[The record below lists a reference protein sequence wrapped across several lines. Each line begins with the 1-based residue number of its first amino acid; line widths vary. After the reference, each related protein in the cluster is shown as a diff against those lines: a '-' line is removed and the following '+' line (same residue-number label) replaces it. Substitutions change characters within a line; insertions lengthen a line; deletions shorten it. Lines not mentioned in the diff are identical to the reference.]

1 MPQAKPAPV
10 KTTRRRLSV
19 AAKPAPPAPAPPALP
34 QTSSPELA
42 DASSNTVPQTLARL
56 FRVEHGL
63 HVLSVGPTAGSAGVL
78 EGIAL
83 PAIQI
88 TSPPSNRFDPVEIM
102 TTWNDTGAWLGK
114 NGGVVVLRSPP
125 GGGNLLITAYTEPGA
140 PPAFPDNIEVRPID
154 QPTPLSGRAEADRV
168 LVPLRLTAFADTG
181 PALPPV
187 EPLAN
192 PREADLWITL
202 HISRQGDRSFPA
214 RGWVGNVGRRVQ
226 IEAFS
231 ISPRSKLSPDDLE
244 YKAFGP
250 QGRETQWTTNGKLCG
265 TRGRGLPLTGFA
277 VQPLPHMR
285 DRFDVIYQ
293 GAFFDSGITEPCR
306 NGEPC
311 RPARVD
317 DVLEAIN
324 LRVVERGG

>member
-1 MPQAKPAPV
+1 MPKTKPKNVHRLDAATKPAPGASS
-10 KTTRRRLSV
+10 LSTG
-19 AAKPAPPAPAPPALP
+19 P
-34 QTSSPELA
+34 QRPRPELA
-42 DASSNTVPQTLARL
+42 AASDPVPQTLARL
-56 FRVEHGL
+56 IRVEQGL
-63 HVLSVGPTAGSAGVL
+63 HVLSVGPTAGSADVL
-78 EGIAL
+78 QGIAL

-88 TSPPSNRFDPVEIM
+88 TSPPSNRFDPVEII
-102 TTWNDTGAWLGK
+102 TAWNDTGAWVGK

-125 GGGNLLITAYTEPGA
+125 GGGNLLITAYTEPDA
-140 PPAFPDNIEVRPID
+140 PPAFPNDIEVRPID
-154 QPTPLSGRAEADRV
+154 KVGRHAEVDDI
-168 LVPLRLTAFADTG
+168 LVPLRRPAAFADSAPPPP
-181 PALPPV
+181 PAEPP
-187 EPLAN
+187 AN
-192 PREADLWITL
+192 PSEADLWITL
-202 HISRQGDRSFPA
+202 HVARQGDRSFPA
-214 RGWVGNVGRRVQ
+214 RGWVGNIGRRVQ

-277 VQPLPHMR
+277 VQPLPHIR

>member
-1 MPQAKPAPV
+1 MPKTKFKNVHRLDAPAKPTAITPTPLAWSQTASPKTDAASDPV
-10 KTTRRRLSV
+10 
-19 AAKPAPPAPAPPALP
+19 P
-34 QTSSPELA
+34 QTS
-42 DASSNTVPQTLARL
+42 ARL
-56 FRVEHGL
+56 IRVEHGL
-63 HVLSVGPTAGSAGVL
+63 HVLLVGPTAGRVGVL

-88 TSPPSNRFDPVEIM
+88 SSPPSDRFDPVEII

-114 NGGVVVLRSPP
+114 NGGVVVLRAPP
-125 GGGNLLITAYTEPGA
+125 GGGELLITAYAEPGG
-140 PPAFPDNIEVRPID
+140 PPAFPHDIEVRTID
-154 QPTPLSGRAEADRV
+154 QVNRRTEGDRIPDPLRPAALADTAPPTPPAETPTD
-168 LVPLRLTAFADTG
+168 
-181 PALPPV
+181 
-187 EPLAN
+187 
-192 PREADLWITL
+192 PRDDELWITL
-202 HISRQGDRSFPA
+202 HIARQGDRSFPA
-214 RGWVGNVGRRVQ
+214 RGWVGNVGRRIQ

-231 ISPRSKLSPDDLE
+231 ISPGGKLSPDDIE

-277 VQPLPHMR
+277 IQPLPHIR
-285 DRFDVIYQ
+285 GRFDVIYQ
-293 GAFFDSGITEPCR
+293 GAFFDSGTTEPCR

>member
-1 MPQAKPAPV
+1 MPKTKSKSVHRLDADDNPASVSSPASIRSQQPRQELAATSDPAP
-10 KTTRRRLSV
+10 
-19 AAKPAPPAPAPPALP
+19 
-34 QTSSPELA
+34 QTF
-42 DASSNTVPQTLARL
+42 ARL
-56 FRVEHGL
+56 IQVEQGL
-63 HVLSVGPTAGSAGVL
+63 HVLSVGPTAGTSNVL
-78 EGIAL
+78 HGIAL

-88 TSPPSNRFDPVEIM
+88 TSPPSNRFDPVEI
-102 TTWNDTGAWLGK
+102 TTAWNDTGAWLGK
-114 NGGVVVLRSPP
+114 DGGVVVLRSPP

-140 PPAFPDNIEVRPID
+140 PPAFPGGIEVRSID
-154 QPTPLSGRAEADRV
+154 QVHRHAEADHK
-168 LVPLRLTAFADTG
+168 LVPLR
-181 PALPPV
+181 PASVEDIPPPPAPL
-187 EPLAN
+187 EPPAN
-192 PREADLWITL
+192 PHEADLWITL
-202 HISRQGDRSFPA
+202 HIARQGDRSFPA
-214 RGWVGNVGRRVQ
+214 RGWVGNIGRRNQ

-265 TRGRGLPLTGFA
+265 TRGRGLPLTGVA

-311 RPARVD
+311 RPSRAD

-324 LRVVERGG
+324 LLVVERGG

>member
-1 MPQAKPAPV
+1 MAKTKLKNV
-10 KTTRRRLSV
+10 HRLDA
-19 AAKPAPPAPAPPALP
+19 AAKPGPGPAEPSARPQSPLP
-34 QTSSPELA
+34 KVAAAT
-42 DASSNTVPQTLARL
+42 DRVPQTLARL
-56 FRVEHGL
+56 IRVEQGL
-63 HVLSVGPTAGSAGVL
+63 HILSVGPTAGPSDVL
-78 EGIAL
+78 HGIAL

-88 TSPPSNRFDPVEIM
+88 TSPPSDRFDPVEIM
-102 TTWNDTGAWLGK
+102 TAWNDTGAWLGK
-114 NGGVVVLRSPP
+114 DGGVVVLRSPP

-140 PPAFPDNIEVRPID
+140 PPAFPDDIEVRPID
-154 QPTPLSGRAEADRV
+154 QPTPPSRRSDADRI
-168 LVPLRLTAFADTG
+168 LVPLKP
-181 PALPPV
+181 PAHANTTPSPSPV
-187 EPLAN
+187 ETPAN
-192 PREADLWITL
+192 PGEADLWITL
-202 HISRQGDRSFPA
+202 HVARQGDRSFPA

-231 ISPRSKLSPDDLE
+231 ISPRSKLLPDDLE